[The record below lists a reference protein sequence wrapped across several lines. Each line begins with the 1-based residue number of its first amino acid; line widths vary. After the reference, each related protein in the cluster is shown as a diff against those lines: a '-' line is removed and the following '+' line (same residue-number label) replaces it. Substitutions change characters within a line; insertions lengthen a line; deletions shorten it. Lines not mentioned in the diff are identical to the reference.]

1 MRKHALTI
9 AFFLLLGLGFV
20 GTLCNLR
27 TTFSPAERRVLATF
41 PRGSALS
48 LQRWT
53 WDDDIESY
61 LSDHLALRNVLTGVS
76 TYLRRFTGVER
87 LDDIY
92 VTAKGQLVECPVE
105 NTAEDRASLG
115 RNLKHLD
122 ALAAQE
128 GMTLAMLIPPSA
140 GYAARGD
147 LPWYLRPLY
156 EDDKLLAEM
165 KNYAHL
171 APVDLIDD
179 LCAGAGDRFYRT
191 DNHWNA
197 DGAYAAYA
205 AYLRSRGREP
215 LPADGI
221 AYETYDDF
229 HGSTLSRSALWL
241 TAHETIRF
249 PLPACAYTVE
259 IENEPPR
266 TDLYFREALTAY
278 DPYAVFFN
286 GNYGLVKLT
295 SDAPDAQGALLI
307 LKDSFAN
314 AVTPLL
320 LPHYKT
326 ILMVDPRFYRGT
338 VHDLIEA
345 EGVDEFL
352 CLCSL
357 KTLVTDATLRLVK

>member
-1 MRKHALTI
+1 MRKPALTI
-9 AFFLLLGLGFV
+9 AFFLLLGLGLA
-20 GTLCNLR
+20 GTLCNLGA
-27 TTFSPAERRVLATF
+27 TFSPAERRVLAAF
-41 PRGSALS
+41 PGASSLS

-53 WDDDIESY
+53 WDDDIETY
-61 LSDHLALRNVLTGVS
+61 LSDHLALRNLLTGVS
-76 TYLRRFTGVER
+76 AYMRRFTGVER
-87 LDDIY
+87 LDDVY
-92 VTAKGQLVECPVE
+92 VTAKGQLVESPVE
-105 NTAEDRASLG
+105 DTAENRSSLG
-115 RNLKHLD
+115 RTLRHLD
-122 ALAAQE
+122 ELAARE
-128 GMTLAMLIPPSA
+128 GMTLSLLVPPSA
-140 GYAARGD
+140 GYAARAD
-147 LPWYLRPLY
+147 LPWYLGPLY
-156 EDDKLLAEM
+156 ADDQLLAETT
-165 KNYAHL
+165 KYANL
-171 APVDLIDD
+171 VPVDLLDD

-205 AYLRSRGREP
+205 AYLASRGRTP
-215 LPADGI
+215 LAADGI
-221 AYETYDDF
+221 AYETYGDF

-241 TAHETIRF
+241 TPHETIRY

-266 TDLYFREALTAY
+266 SDLYFREALTDY

-295 SDAPDAQGALLI
+295 NLSPDAQGALLI

-314 AVTPLL
+314 AVAPLL

-326 ILMVDPRFYRGT
+326 VLMVDPRFYRGA
-338 VHDLIEA
+338 VHELIQA
-345 EGVDEFL
+345 EGVDELL